1 MGNLIRTGVRFSP
14 AILVMVLAVSCSAP
28 DKKTTIVLTTGAARN
43 VTRLTQTPQ
52 DETAPAVSPDGRT
65 VAFQVFKDGQYDIW
79 TIDGATGRNLIQ
91 VTSHTSN
98 DLLPAWTPDSRSLVF
113 ASDRLGS
120 LALWRQLASGGGGT
134 TMITKGADM
143 SDFAPTVEPKSG
155 KKIAFTSRG
164 TVKEQI
170 VVAGAKQYTV
180 FEKNLPYI
188 WTVNMD
194 GSELTQ
200 FARGAYPVWS
210 PDGAKLAFSSD
221 ASGNWDIWVAPL
233 DPITGVDGPARNVTD
248 LNTSDF
254 EHAAQWSP

>member
-1 MGNLIRTGVRFSP
+1 MLGAPAAAKLPRYLLDVRFDFSGTAQQSPARSPNTVDNKKEFMGNILRTGVRFFP
-14 AILVMVLAVSCSAP
+14 AILVMVLAVSCSTP
-28 DKKTTIVLTTGAARN
+28 EKKTTIVLTTGAARN

-52 DETAPAVSPDGRT
+52 DETFPSVSPDGRI

-143 SDFAPTVEPKSG
+143 SDFAPTV
-155 KKIAFTSRG
+155 
-164 TVKEQI
+164 
-170 VVAGAKQYTV
+170 
-180 FEKNLPYI
+180 
-188 WTVNMD
+188 
-194 GSELTQ
+194 
-200 FARGAYPVWS
+200 
-210 PDGAKLAFSSD
+210 
-221 ASGNWDIWVAPL
+221 
-233 DPITGVDGPARNVTD
+233 
-248 LNTSDF
+248 
-254 EHAAQWSP
+254 